1 MALNVFARL
10 GTALFGGARVDPA
23 DDVDAAL
30 LDQCVDAI
38 VEAVDPRLRLM
49 PRYRKRLA
57 PSATAAIRFLRS
69 LAPRLPT
76 PIALS
81 RSAWATDAYV
91 GAFFATAADVQ
102 ACLNRSTE
110 LHTFFRDPANL
121 HCDRAYSILGMRRV
135 ERTVLASALVEGE
148 VRRDVAQTTLGFTGH
163 ALVVLSDDPSTTRA
177 LLGEAILKRVAGLA
191 LERIVSARDRATE
204 LETRKSMMAARLRML
219 MLRSD
224 GLRELSANEQDPS
237 AEIATL
243 ERELKAAA
251 ADHLEMRTSLATLDY
266 SFDQIDAI
274 LGELDRHLGM
284 DAIDLRVSHT
294 GYKLD
299 SNSAASGSE
308 LHLNEL
314 WVGTQLR
321 AVIAPVC
328 IPRIALA
335 P

>member
-1 MALNVFARL
+1 
-10 GTALFGGARVDPA
+10 
-23 DDVDAAL
+23 
-30 LDQCVDAI
+30 
-38 VEAVDPRLRLM
+38 
-49 PRYRKRLA
+49 
-57 PSATAAIRFLRS
+57 
-69 LAPRLPT
+69 
-76 PIALS
+76 
-81 RSAWATDAYV
+81 
-91 GAFFATAADVQ
+91 
-102 ACLNRSTE
+102 
-110 LHTFFRDPANL
+110 
-121 HCDRAYSILGMRRV
+121 MRRV

-163 ALVVLSDDPSTTRA
+163 ALVALSDDPSTTRA

-328 IPRIALA
+328 IPRTALA